1 MMFPLLHLP
10 VQSQRPWTRQS
21 RSSFLFRAASV
32 FLVTLT
38 VPASAA
44 EPIDIGSR
52 RELFVDDYFV
62 ERLSDKAR
70 LVVQKP
76 VPREVVLV
84 TDKPWEGSSCLY
96 FTIFQDGELYRMY
109 YRGLQVNDGKPAHC
123 EVVCYAESR
132 DGVKWKRPEL
142 GLVEFDGSTKNNIVW
157 DGLGSHNFTPFVD
170 HNPKCRPEA
179 KYKAIGRGK
188 RTPDGKTGSIHQLFA
203 FQSPDGIHWS
213 LMHDEPV
220 LTQGRFDSQNVA
232 FWDAERDCYS
242 AFYRDSLAGFR
253 AVRTATSRDFL
264 HWGEHRFLGYRGAAR
279 QHLYTNAIQRY
290 DRAPHLLIGFPTRFL
305 PRNKFPDRPE
315 WTEPI
320 LIAGRDGRSFR
331 LWNDPIIPANTKAT
345 SGNRSNYVSWGLV
358 QLPGKANE
366 YSLYAAE
373 DRRMG
378 TSMRLRRYSYRTDG
392 FISVTARSSAGD
404 LLTKPLTFFGNHL
417 SVNYAARSGGS
428 LRVELQ
434 DADGKPL
441 PGYKLDN
448 CRAISGD
455 ETERTVTWKKTSDVS
470 QLGEQPIRLRFVLKN
485 ADLYSF
491 QFNIDNST
499 TKQ

>member
-1 MMFPLLHLP
+1 MSRQDHALIAALILLCSWTALP
-10 VQSQRPWTRQS
+10 
-21 RSSFLFRAASV
+21 
-32 FLVTLT
+32 
-38 VPASAA
+38 AA
-44 EPIDIGSR
+44 ESTDIGSR
-52 RELFVDDYFV
+52 RELFVDDYLIN
-62 ERLSDKAR
+62 RLAGSAK

-96 FTIFQDGELYRMY
+96 FTIFQDGDKYRMY
-109 YRGLQVNDGKPAHC
+109 YRGLQVQDRQLVHR

-132 DGVKWKRPEL
+132 DGVKWMRPEL
-142 GLVEFDGSTKNNIVW
+142 GLIEFDGSKKNNIVW
-157 DGLGSHNFTPFVD
+157 DGLGSHNFTPFID

-188 RTPDGKTGSIHQLFA
+188 RTPDGKPGSVYQLFA

-213 LMHDEPV
+213 SIRDEPV
-220 LTQGRFDSQNVA
+220 LTHGRFDSQNVA
-232 FWDAERDCYS
+232 FWDAERNCYV
-242 AFYRDSLAGFR
+242 AFYRDSLNGYR

-264 HWGEHRFLGYRGAAR
+264 HWGEHRFLGFRGAAR
-279 QHLYTNAIQRY
+279 QHHYTNAIQRY
-290 DRAPHLLIGFPTRFL
+290 DRAPHLLVGFPTRFL
-305 PRNKFPDRPE
+305 PRSKFPDRPE

-331 LWNDPIIPANTKAT
+331 LWNDPIIPANTRAT
-345 SGNRSNYVSWGLV
+345 SGNRSNYISWGLV

-373 DRRMG
+373 DRRTG

-392 FISVTARSSAGD
+392 FVSVSARNSAGE
-404 LLTKPLTFFGNHL
+404 LLTKPLKFSGNRL
-417 SVNYAARSGGS
+417 VVNYSAKSGGS

-434 DADGKPL
+434 DADGKPFS
-441 PGYKLDN
+441 GYELGNSQVNGSDK
-448 CRAISGD
+448 I
-455 ETERTVTWKKTSDVS
+455 ERTATWKKTNDVS
-470 QLGEQPIRLRFVLKN
+470 QLTDHPIRLRFVLKD

-491 QFNIDNST
+491 QFNSNA
-499 TKQ
+499 KP

>member
-1 MMFPLLHLP
+1 MCRRSHTSLAAVMLLL
-10 VQSQRPWTRQS
+10 S
-21 RSSFLFRAASV
+21 LSV
-32 FLVTLT
+32 L
-38 VPASAA
+38 SAA
-44 EPIDIGSR
+44 EPITIGSR
-52 RELFVDDYFV
+52 RELFVDDYFMA
-62 ERLSDKAR
+62 RLAGSAK
-70 LVVQKP
+70 LVVQQP
-76 VPREVVLV
+76 TPREVVLV

-96 FTIFQDGELYRMY
+96 FTVFQVGELYRMY
-109 YRGLQVNDGKPAHC
+109 YRGLQVTNGKPAHR

-132 DGVKWKRPEL
+132 DGVNWIRPEL
-142 GLVEFDGSTKNNIVW
+142 GLVEFEGSKKNNIVW

-170 HNPKCRPEA
+170 HNPACRPEA
-179 KYKAIGRGK
+179 RYKAVGRGQ
-188 RTPDGKTGSIHQLFA
+188 RSPDGTPGSIHQLFA

-213 LMHDEPV
+213 LLRDEPV

-232 FWDAERDCYS
+232 FWDAERDCYV
-242 AFYRDSLAGFR
+242 AFYRDSLGGFR
-253 AVRTATSRDFL
+253 SIRTATSQNLLD
-264 HWGEHRFLGYRGAAR
+264 WDEHRFLGYRGAAR

-331 LWNDPIIPANTKAT
+331 LWQDPIIPANTNAT

-358 QLPGKANE
+358 QVPGQTNE

-373 DRRMG
+373 DRRTG

-392 FISVTARSSAGD
+392 FVSVSARNSAGEV
-404 LLTKPLTFFGNHL
+404 LTKPLTFSGNRL
-417 SVNYAARSGGS
+417 VVNYSAKSGGS

-434 DADGKPL
+434 DAAGK
-441 PGYKLDN
+441 
-448 CRAISGD
+448 AESGFAMSD
-455 ETERTVTWKKTSDVS
+455 CNELHGDRIDRVVSWKTGADVS
-470 QLGEQPIRLRFVLKN
+470 QLAGKSVRLKFELKD

-491 QFNIDNST
+491 RFI
-499 TKQ
+499 K

>member
-1 MMFPLLHLP
+1 MSRQVHAPLATLIL
-10 VQSQRPWTRQS
+10 
-21 RSSFLFRAASV
+21 LFS
-32 FLVTLT
+32 LT
-38 VPASAA
+38 VLSTA
-44 EPIDIGSR
+44 EPIDISSR
-52 RELFVDDYFV
+52 RELFVDDYLIS
-62 ERLSDKAR
+62 RLAGSAK
-70 LVVQKP
+70 LFVQKP
-76 VPREVVLV
+76 VPREIVFV

-96 FTIFQDGELYRMY
+96 FTVFQDGELYRMY
-109 YRGLQVNDGKPAHC
+109 YRGLQVTDGKLVHR

-132 DGVKWKRPEL
+132 DGVKWMRPEL
-142 GLVEFDGSTKNNIVW
+142 GLVEFDGSKKNNIVW
-157 DGLGSHNFTPFVD
+157 DGLGSHNFTPFID

-188 RTPDGKTGSIHQLFA
+188 RTSDGKIGSVHQLFT

-213 LMHDEPV
+213 LMRDEAV

-232 FWDAERDCYS
+232 FWDTERNVYVV
-242 AFYRDSLAGFR
+242 FYRDSLGGFR
-253 AVRTATSRDFL
+253 AIRTATSHDFL
-264 HWGEHRFLGYRGAAR
+264 HWGEHRFLGYREAAR

-331 LWNDPIIPANTKAT
+331 LWGDPIIPANTKAT

-358 QLPGKANE
+358 KLPNKANE

-373 DRRMG
+373 DRRTG

-392 FISVTARSSAGD
+392 FVSATASNMAGEV
-404 LLTKPLTFFGNHL
+404 LTKPIKFSGNRL
-417 SVNYAARSGGS
+417 VVNYSANSGDS
-428 LRVELQ
+428 LRVEIQ
-434 DADGKPL
+434 DAAGKPI
-441 PGYKLDN
+441 PRYSLDD
-448 CRAISGD
+448 CRALDGD
-455 ETERTVTWKKTSDVS
+455 EIEQVVSWKEARDVGP
-470 QLGEQPIRLRFVLKN
+470 LADKPVRLRFVLKD

-491 QFNIDNST
+491 QFT
-499 TKQ
+499 TEKE